1 MAIAAR
7 YATPPF
13 AGTPRNAPVLGMNR
27 FLAAVAP
34 LAWLLLCAQ
43 IPYEYFEIKEITPPA
58 VSYRQPRPN
67 RSAPEELTIDN
78 QTQVAGNLTL
88 SEPFAPPVGVYKR
101 VSVFSDIVY
110 RNGDFY
116 IVPDDSQC
124 IIVRPSPVESPAL
137 PMHRSVLV
145 FLELSDVP
153 VSIPSDSPEMR
164 ITKLSVHPASSP
176 SSALPQITITQCRN
190 QNYQITSSIPG
201 LYKIEYET
209 ISPSDA
215 ATPKNADF
223 FASIKPASSGLPQE
237 IVNKIDDLVA
247 QSEELQAIRI
257 SQFPLSKLIRFFQS
271 FDSDYL
277 STTESQDHPQTSE
290 AILKAILKE
299 KKGVCRHRAILFM
312 LIARAWGYPVR
323 IAANEIHAF
332 IEIQLN
338 NRWYPVEMG
347 GVANSLTIEPTNPAL
362 SSTVQN
368 QFSFASFPQSASS
381 FDLTQIPDQQ
391 TSSVS
396 ASAQGKVTGRP
407 AHLSLEHQHQMQL
420 HLVPSHKLP
429 ATIRRDS
436 VTELSGQVL
445 APNGTPMANSDIEL
459 EIVNLYHR
467 KIIVL
472 PAHTDDNGFVKIQL
486 KLPPDWPVGQTNIQ
500 WRAVK

>member
-153 VSIPSDSPEMR
+153 VSI
-164 ITKLSVHPASSP
+164 
-176 SSALPQITITQCRN
+176 